1 MEKFLIAIFCN
12 AVSLLCIAGSI
23 IIIIINSKEK
33 KMEKRTKKDEYNE
46 SLIDKRTYINVNNNE
61 LDMKKE
67 LDRDSKAY
75 YYLRNGVLHVR
86 YRTVKFVELSETE
99 LSSLRE
105 RLGKT
110 NDRQKEM
117 KAEWNFQT
125 GNLGKE
131 VKDV

>member
-1 MEKFLIAIFCN
+1 MEK
-12 AVSLLCIAGSI
+12 
-23 IIIIINSKEK
+23 
-33 KMEKRTKKDEYNE
+33 MTKKEMYRKG
-46 SLIDKRTYINVNNNE
+46 IPCVRTCINVNNNE

-75 YYLRNGVLHVR
+75 YYLRNGFIHVR

-99 LSSLRE
+99 ISSLRE
-105 RLGKT
+105 RLSKT

-117 KAEWNFQT
+117 KAEWDFQT
-125 GNLGKE
+125 GNLEKE

>member
-46 SLIDKRTYINVNNNE
+46 SLFDKRTYINVNNNE

>member
-1 MEKFLIAIFCN
+1 MEK
-12 AVSLLCIAGSI
+12 
-23 IIIIINSKEK
+23 
-33 KMEKRTKKDEYNE
+33 MTKKEMYRKG
-46 SLIDKRTYINVNNNE
+46 IPCVRTYINVNNNE

-67 LDRDSKAY
+67 LGRDSKAY
-75 YYLRNGVLHVR
+75 YYLRNGFIHVR

-117 KAEWNFQT
+117 KAEWDFQT